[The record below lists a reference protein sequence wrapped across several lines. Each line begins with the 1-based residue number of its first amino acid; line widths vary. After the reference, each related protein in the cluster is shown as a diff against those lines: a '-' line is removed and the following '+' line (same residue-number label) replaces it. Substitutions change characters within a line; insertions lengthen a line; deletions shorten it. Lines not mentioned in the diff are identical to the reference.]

1 MRIRLQGP
9 GHAASLLAELNSC
22 RQSRRYCDIL
32 LQVGNRTFAA
42 HRAVLA
48 CAGAYFRSLFARAPA
63 SSTTALSLEF
73 ISPANFE
80 KVLTFVYTGE
90 IYTDLID
97 VGVLYELAERLGV
110 SELVRACHATFPDLQ
125 ASVSASCKANSPG
138 DVALDSSM
146 VAADV
151 SSVAAVGAA
160 SVSAS
165 SVCSSAASCSS
176 LSSSA
181 GLSAAPTPAAAPSPL
196 FQVRAARTSREAHT
210 EVLSLD
216 LKAEDIQSHIGYGQ
230 MSADHQ
236 LPGGHHLTSRSQSSQ
251 SDSILPPG
259 PVLQLKTEQGLEE
272 EETGGSCQEGNRDR
286 QMVSQS
292 TISSLSQ
299 SCEPAPSDSCSF
311 PDSSAQLGAEMC
323 APTSSS
329 GETLGIQQVGSGESS
344 VADVQRDGRLMF
356 GEEEE
361 ALQGNGAIE
370 GSEDEQWRQL
380 AGEIIE
386 LSDDENFMEEG
397 DEEDDEDDLVCVEN
411 GEGGN
416 LSSPVMG
423 NMVSCKACAVPL
435 PADPAAIRRHAETHL
450 TELGLCKVCRASFSD
465 HAAGVTHCLSHTG
478 VQLFTCEMCHLHF
491 CSQNKLLRHH
501 RQTSS
506 SYTIPQRALSS
517 SSQGLSSELQC
528 AVCTKALSK
537 DFQMVRDH
545 LLSHVCSQSLSC
557 GVCHLPQLSLCSL
570 LWHALAHLSMPVFA
584 CPHCARCFVER
595 PLLDRHMTAHAEEAA
610 AKERERSALRAYRVG
625 ADGVGGGG
633 MAGVEELH
641 CFLCPQTFSSSSAFQ
656 YHLSLHTNESPG
668 SEGGPESQG
677 WLGKRKADQSLEC
690 PPSSCSST
698 SPRDAGGL
706 VKMSNMGLTLGV
718 GFNIPDKFFQG
729 PVHSLSSGGLTNGSS
744 GHDGGV
750 GAAGV
755 RGKWYRCRYCGKRF
769 AHSGEFTYHLRI
781 HTGEKPYQ
789 CKVCLR
795 FFRGRST
802 MICHLKTHAG
812 ALMYRCT
819 VCGLYFSTLK
829 LVSSHMELH
838 KDHLPPDFNIEQ
850 TFMYN
855 DHSKEPLPTVDT

>member
-9 GHAASLLAELNSC
+9 GHAANLLTELNRC
-22 RQSRRYCDIL
+22 RQSRRYCDVF
-32 LQVGNRTFAA
+32 LQVSNRTFAA

-48 CAGAYFRSLFARAPA
+48 CAGTYFRNLFARAPA
-63 SSTTALSLEF
+63 SSTTAFSLEF

-90 IYTDLID
+90 ILTDLID

-125 ASVSASCKANSPG
+125 ASVSANCKANSPAG
-138 DVALDSSM
+138 LLDSSM
-146 VAADV
+146 VAA
-151 SSVAAVGAA
+151 SSTVAAVSAA

-176 LSSSA
+176 LSSST
-181 GLSAAPTPAAAPSPL
+181 GPSATPTPAAPPSPL
-196 FQVRAARTSREAHT
+196 FQARAARTSHEAHT
-210 EVLSLD
+210 GDLSLD
-216 LKAEDIQSHIGYGQ
+216 LKSEDIQSNIGYGQ
-230 MSADHQ
+230 MTADR
-236 LPGGHHLTSRSQSSQ
+236 LLTSSQSSQ
-251 SDSILPPG
+251 SDSVLPPG
-259 PVLQLKTEQGLEE
+259 PLLQLKTEQGLEE
-272 EETGGSCQEGNRDR
+272 EEEAGGSCEDGGRDGR
-286 QMVSQS
+286 MRVSES
-292 TISSLSQ
+292 VG
-299 SCEPAPSDSCSF
+299 SF
-311 PDSSAQLGAEMC
+311 PDSSAQLRSEAC

-329 GETLGIQQVGSGESS
+329 GEPISSLQVGAMEGG
-344 VADVQRDGRLMF
+344 VVDVQRDGRLMF
-356 GEEEE
+356 GEVEEGENEEE
-361 ALQGNGAIE
+361 REVLQGNGAME
-370 GSEDEQWRQL
+370 GTEEEQWGQL

-397 DEEDDEDDLVCVEN
+397 DEEDEEDDLVCVEN

-416 LSSPVMG
+416 SSSQVTG
-423 NMVSCKACAVPL
+423 NALSCKTCGVSL
-435 PADPAAIRRHAETHL
+435 PADPAAIRRHGESHL
-450 TELGLCKVCRASFSD
+450 TEMGLCRVCGASFQD
-465 HAAGVTHCLSHTG
+465 RAAGITHSLTHVG
-478 VQLFTCEMCHLHF
+478 VQLFTCEMCHLQF

-501 RQTSS
+501 RQTAS
-506 SYTIPQRALSS
+506 SYTIPQGALSN
-517 SSQGLSSELQC
+517 SSQGQSSELQC
-528 AVCTKALSK
+528 AVCNKTLSQ
-537 DFQMVRDH
+537 DFQTVKDH
-545 LLSHVCSQSLSC
+545 LLSHVCPQSLSC

-570 LWHALAHLSMPVFA
+570 LWHALAHLSLPVFT
-584 CPHCARCFVER
+584 CPHCARYFVER
-595 PLLDRHMTAHAEEAA
+595 SLLDRHMTAHAEEAA
-610 AKERERSALRAYRVG
+610 AKERERSVLRAYRVG

-633 MAGVEELH
+633 IAGTDELH
-641 CFLCPQTFSSSSAFQ
+641 CFLCPQTFRSSSAFQ
-656 YHLSLHTNESPG
+656 YHLNLHTSESLG
-668 SEGGPESQG
+668 SGGGVVGQS

-690 PPSSCSST
+690 PPSSCSSS
-698 SPRDAGGL
+698 SPREVGGL
-706 VKMSNMGLTLGV
+706 IKMSNLGV
-718 GFNIPDKFFQG
+718 GLGMGFSLPDKFFQG
-729 PVHSLSSGGLTNGSS
+729 PIHSLSSGVPTNGSS
-744 GHDGGV
+744 GQDGGV

-819 VCGLYFSTLK
+819 ICGLYFSTLK